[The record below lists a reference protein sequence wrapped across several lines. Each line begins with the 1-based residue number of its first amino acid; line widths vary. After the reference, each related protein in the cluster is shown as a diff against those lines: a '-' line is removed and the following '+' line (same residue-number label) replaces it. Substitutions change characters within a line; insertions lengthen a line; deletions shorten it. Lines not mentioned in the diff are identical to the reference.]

1 MCLAL
6 SVAVQTE
13 VRHRLARGEIMKT
26 RTFMLALAA
35 TAAIASGPQLAH
47 AACSGD
53 ACNSLSF
60 DGVTVT
66 NKDWKNGMVIGVCF
80 AEHNGPNYG
89 TCGNS
94 PRIEEFTLAPQSSVQ
109 VRTRQL
115 EIRKV
120 TVELRTAKFIPSL
133 SAPRTSP

>member
-1 MCLAL
+1 
-6 SVAVQTE
+6 VE
-13 VRHRLARGEIMKT
+13 KIMKT
-26 RTFMLALAA
+26 RALILTLAV
-35 TAAIASGPQLAH
+35 TAAIASGPQVAH

-66 NKDWKNGMVIGVCF
+66 NNDWKNGMVIGVCF
-80 AEHNGPNYG
+80 AEHNAPNYG

-94 PRIEEFTLAPQSSVQ
+94 PRIEEFNLAPRSSVQ

-120 TVELRTAKFIPSL
+120 AVEVRSAKFIASQ
-133 SAPRTSP
+133 STPRTSP